1 MNIFNAQTL
10 AYTNLDSKNCVGTLA
25 AILTGEV
32 AITSCPVS
40 ISPGATT
47 SVKATI
53 KNTGNVNNNTF
64 VILIAVARADNGV
77 AVANG
82 DSGNLTLAPGQ
93 TSSAYTLSFVMPTNN
108 VNVLVSGQADPAFN
122 Y

>member
-1 MNIFNAQTL
+1 MRFFNVETL
-10 AYTNLDSKNCVGTLA
+10 AYTDLDSKSCVGTLE
-25 AILTGEV
+25 AILTGTIT
-32 AITSCPVS
+32 ITSCPTS
-40 ISPGATT
+40 ISPGVST

-64 VILIAVARADNGV
+64 VILIAVARADNGE

-82 DSGNLTLAPGQ
+82 NSGNLTLAPGQ
-93 TSSAYTLSFVMPTNN
+93 TSSEYTLSFTMPTSN
-108 VNVLVSGQADPAFN
+108 VNILVKGQADPDFN